1 MIAYI
6 PKATVQAVIGSVPL
20 ALGLACGNTV
30 LSAAVVA
37 ILFTAPLGA
46 FGMDMT
52 AHKLLEK
59 N

>member
-1 MIAYI
+1 MITYI
-6 PKATVQAVIGSVPL
+6 PKATVQAAIGSVPL

-37 ILFTAPLGA
+37 ILFTGSLGA

>member
-6 PKATVQAVIGSVPL
+6 PKATVQAAIGSVTL

-52 AHKLLEK
+52 AHRFLEK